1 MRYTE
6 LTAEEAADF
15 IKNDYVIGIG
25 GFSSVGTPK
34 AVPTALAAKAE
45 AEHAKGNPFQ
55 VGLITGGATGD
66 PIDGALA
73 RAHAVKFRTPFQS
86 HKDMRAAI
94 NRQEVQY
101 FDLNLSHIAQD
112 LRYGFLG
119 HMDVAIIEASSI
131 TPEGEVVPT
140 SSVGISPTICASADK
155 IIIELNAHHPE
166 TIRGMHDIYEP
177 INPPYRREIPIFA
190 PGDRAGSET
199 IKVDPSK
206 VLGVVRTNMP
216 DTIAA
221 FTEPNPVTTKIG
233 QNVAE
238 FLIAELHRGIIPK
251 EFLPLQSGVGNIANA
266 VLGALGEC
274 QDIPSF
280 TMFTEVIQNSVIP
293 LMESGRVSFASGS
306 SLTLSDDM
314 LERVYGNLDF
324 FKGKLMLRPQ
334 EITNHPEL
342 IRRLGIIAI
351 NTALEVDIFGNVN
364 STNVSGQ
371 KIMNGIGGS
380 ADFARNS
387 FLSIFT
393 CPSVAKGGVISAIV
407 PMVAHTDSNEH
418 SVKIIATEYGVA
430 DLRGKSPV
438 QKAHAIIENCA
449 HPDYKQLLWDYLK
462 LSEGKCHTPATLSK
476 AFAMHLALAETGD
489 MRNAKI

>member
-190 PGDRAGSET
+190 PGDRAGLET

-449 HPDYKQLLWDYLK
+449 HPDYKQLLWDYIK